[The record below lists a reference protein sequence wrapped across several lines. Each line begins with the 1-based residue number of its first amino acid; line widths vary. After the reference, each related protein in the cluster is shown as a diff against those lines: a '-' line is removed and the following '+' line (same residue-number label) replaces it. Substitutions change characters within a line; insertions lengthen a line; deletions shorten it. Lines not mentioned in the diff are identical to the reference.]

1 MNQPIAYF
9 ISEFPLRSHTFIRR
23 EVAALREK
31 GQSIDLFAIR
41 KTNSSELLD
50 THDEA
55 DAQETTALLP
65 GSFPAFLSA
74 HLFFLIKNPGNYFAT
89 LRAALSHRLPGIKNF
104 LWALLYFT
112 AAGLLAKH
120 LHDKNLHHIHVHFA
134 ISSAN
139 IARLSAKLAKT
150 SWSLTLHGACDFEYP
165 NSPLLSEK
173 IGEAKFV
180 CCVSLYGISQA
191 MRHIDSSQWKKLKL
205 AHCGIDPG
213 KLPGAKITPPN
224 HPIKNLINVGRF
236 SPEKGHIFLLEAFA
250 AILKT
255 QPDLR
260 LLLIGDGEERAKIE
274 STISRLRLTNQVILK
289 GALSEYE
296 TLQEIAKSD
305 LFLLSSFMEGIPIV
319 LMEAMSLN
327 IPVIAPRIAG
337 IPELVEDNVSGLLY
351 HPGNLQDLVKK
362 TLFLLE
368 ESELRD
374 KLTRNAKLKVGNDFV
389 LPECVRPLHDLFDQI

>member
-1 MNQPIAYF
+1 MNKPIAYF
-9 ISEFPLRSHTFIRR
+9 ISEFPSRPHTFIRR

-31 GQSIDLFAIR
+31 GQSIELFAIR

-50 THDEA
+50 THDKA
-55 DAQETTALLP
+55 DAEETTALLS
-65 GSFPAFLSA
+65 GSLLTFLAA

-89 LRAALSHRLPGIKNF
+89 LHAAFSHRLPGIKNF
-104 LWALLYFT
+104 IWAVLYFT

-120 LHDKNLHHIHVHFA
+120 LNDKDLHHIHVHFA

-139 IARLSAKLAKT
+139 IARLSAKLANT

-165 NSPLLSEK
+165 NGPLLSEK

-180 CCVSLYGISQA
+180 CCVSYYGISQA
-191 MRHIDSSQWKKLKL
+191 MRHVDSSQWKKLKL
-205 AHCGIDPG
+205 VRCGIDPR
-213 KLPGAKITPPN
+213 KLPCVKKTLKN
-224 HPIKNLINVGRF
+224 TIKNLINVGRF

-260 LLLIGDGEERAKIE
+260 LTLIGDGEDKAKIE
-274 STISRLRLTNQVILK
+274 ATVRRLQLINQVILK

-305 LFLLSSFMEGIPIV
+305 LFLLSSLMEGIPIV

-327 IPVIAPRIAG
+327 VPVIAPRIAG
-337 IPELVEDNVSGLLY
+337 IPELVEDKYSGLLY
-351 HPGNLQDLVKK
+351 HPGNLQDLVEK
-362 TLFLLE
+362 TLCLFE
-368 ESELRD
+368 DSELRD
-374 KLTRNAKLKVGNDFV
+374 KLTRNAKLKVGNDFA
-389 LPECVRPLHDLFDQI
+389 LPECVRPLHDFFDQR

>member
-9 ISEFPLRSHTFIRR
+9 ISKFPSRPHTFIRR
-23 EVAALREK
+23 EVAALREQ
-31 GQSIDLFAIR
+31 GQSIVLFAIR
-41 KTNSSELLD
+41 KTNASELLD
-50 THDEA
+50 THDKA
-55 DAQETTALLP
+55 DAEETTALLP
-65 GSFPAFLSA
+65 GSLLTFLAA
-74 HLFFLIKNPGNYFAT
+74 HMFFLIKNPGNYFAT

-104 LWALLYFT
+104 IWAVLYFT

-120 LHDKNLHHIHVHFA
+120 LHDKDLHHIHVHFA

-139 IARLSAKLAKT
+139 IARLSAKLANT

-180 CCVSLYGISQA
+180 CCVSYYGISQA
-191 MRHIDSSQWKKLKL
+191 MRHVDSSQWKKLKL
-205 AHCGIDPG
+205 VRCGIDPR
-213 KLPGAKITPPN
+213 KLPGAKKTPN
-224 HPIKNLINVGRF
+224 NTIKNLINVGRF
-236 SPEKGHIFLLEAFA
+236 SLEKGQICLLEAFA

-260 LLLIGDGEERAKIE
+260 LTLIGDGEDRAKIE
-274 STISRLRLTNQVILK
+274 ATVRRLQLINQVILK

-319 LMEAMSLN
+319 LMEAMNLN
-327 IPVIAPRIAG
+327 VPVIAPRIAG
-337 IPELVEDNVSGLLY
+337 IPELVEDKYSGLLY
-351 HPGNLQDLVKK
+351 HPGNCQDLVEK
-362 TLFLLE
+362 TLCLFE
-368 ESELRD
+368 DSELRD
-374 KLTRNAKLKVGNDFV
+374 KLTRNAKLKVGNDFA
-389 LPECVRPLHDLFDQI
+389 LPECVRPLHDFFDQR